1 MEGRNIDVFAAGVME
16 DCLGYGL
23 CGILVDFPNAMDAPS
38 AESGVRTLADEQRA
52 GLRPYWV
59 HIRPWQIIGWRAM
72 RQAGAWVLL
81 QLRLLEKIEEEDGAH
96 GTKMVEQVRVL
107 EPGRWSVYRKARV
120 GNREEWQLFSEGV
133 TTLDVV
139 PFVPC
144 YGKRKGF
151 MQAEP
156 PLVEV
161 ANLNVA
167 HWQSASDQ
175 QTLLHVARVPIL
187 TVTGVQDGIG
197 PSGEAVPWTFTVGA
211 SAAVKLPLSAD
222 MKFVEHSGKAIE
234 AGAQDLETLEERMRQ
249 AGAELLVIAPGKVTA
264 TQVHADNAVAMSAL
278 QRITLSLQ
286 DELNTALQFTADWMR
301 QPTGGSLQ
309 LFRDFGAATLAEAS
323 AELLLKTTQAGYLS
337 KRSYFQELK
346 RRGIVSADVDFED
359 DQERI
364 SEEGPQLGL
373 IGAGSGNGQ

>member
-1 MEGRNIDVFAAGVME
+1 ME

-23 CGILVDFPNAMDAPS
+23 AGILVDFPDATDVPA
-38 AESGVRTLADEQRA
+38 AENGVRTLADERAA
-52 GLRPYWV
+52 GLRPYWI
-59 HIRPWQIIGWRAM
+59 HIRPWQILGWRAK

-81 QLRLLEKIEEEDGAH
+81 QLRLLETVEEEDGDH

-107 EPGRWSVYRKARV
+107 EPGAWTIYRRSKV
-120 GNREEWQLFSEGV
+120 GDKDEWTLYNEGA
-133 TTLDVV
+133 TTLDVI

-151 MQAEP
+151 MVSEP
-156 PLVEV
+156 PLIEV

-167 HWQSASDQ
+167 HWQSGSDQ

-197 PSGEAVPWTFTVGA
+197 PNGEAVPWTFTVGA
-211 SAAVKLPLSAD
+211 SAAVKLPMGATMD
-222 MKFVEHSGKAIE
+222 FVEHTGKAIE

-264 TQVHADNAVAMSAL
+264 TQIHSENAVAMSAL

-286 DELNTALQFTADWMR
+286 DELNTALQFTAMWVG
-301 QPTGGSLQ
+301 QQTGGSVT
-309 LFRDFGAATLAEAS
+309 LFRDFAAATLAEAS
-323 AELLLKTTQAGYLS
+323 AELLLKTTQSGYLS
-337 KRSYFQELK
+337 KRTYFKELQ
-346 RRGIVSADVDFED
+346 RRGIVSADVVFED
-359 DQERI
+359 DQVEA
-364 SEEGPQLGL
+364 EQEGPALGM
-373 IGAGSGNGQ
+373 IGQPGKQEDPEDDDDGNGQ